1 MDGTYRYRAFISYS
15 HKDKAFA
22 SWLQRKIERYI
33 VPRALQQKYPHLP
46 KDLKRSIFRDDDELS
61 GGGALTPA
69 LKDALKASQKLIV
82 ICSEAAANSSWV
94 DKEIRFFKEM
104 HKNGHIIPLIKEG
117 EVQTVCPKALKEGG
131 FEPLAVDVSQ
141 GRQKALVK
149 VIAALLDVPFAELWA
164 REKRERR
171 KRAAVWGVMAAFVLI
186 LGVYTYVQY
195 SAIASNNQLAEI
207 DKEISHIEY
216 RLRHNPP
223 SEDGVYRLGERL
235 KVLKDAKRAKAET
248 LKWFGLLHT
257 PVSKRAKALY
267 DKEGVDAALA
277 LLESSNSAAED
288 AVYAR
293 KNMLRAKLYA
303 EKHDYAEAMRFYEKA
318 VAVDESYENMYDY
331 ALFLMQEHQMKRAAA
346 LLEKLKGYDLEPAQ
360 RANVLNR
367 LGIAYRNLKCYDE
380 AKTAYAEALKL
391 RKELA
396 RKEPDR
402 YTLDLAWT
410 YNNLG
415 VLYKQLDLPSEAEK
429 MHFKAFALR
438 RDLAKREPEK
448 YTFYV
453 TCSMHNLGELY
464 STLKENEKAGHYF
477 EEAIKIRRDMLARD
491 PKRNI
496 PALAT
501 SLQNLADLY
510 AKSGK
515 PARAR
520 PLYEEALRY
529 REILAKENP
538 QAYES
543 ALKETQKALA
553 ALSAGE
559 K

>member
-82 ICSEAAANSSWV
+82 ICSKAAADSVWV
-94 DKEIRFFKEM
+94 DKEIRFFKEE
-104 HKNGHIIPLIKEG
+104 HQSDHIIPILKEG
-117 EVQTVCPKALKEGG
+117 EAQAVCPEVLREGG

-149 VIAALLDVPFAELWA
+149 VIAALLDVPFATLWA

-171 KRAAVWGVMAAFVLI
+171 KRAAVWGVMAAAVLT
-186 LGVYTYVQY
+186 LGVYAYMQY
-195 SAIASNNQLAEI
+195 SAIASNSELAEI
-207 DKEISHIEY
+207 NKEISHIEY

-277 LLESSNSAAED
+277 LLEASDSAAED
-288 AVYAR
+288 AIYAK

-303 EKHDYAEAMRFYEKA
+303 EKHDYAEATRFYEKA

-331 ALFLMQEHQMKRAAA
+331 ALFLMQEHRMKRAAV
-346 LLEKLKGYDLEPAQ
+346 LLETLKGYDLRSAQ

-367 LGIAYRNLKCYDE
+367 LGIAYRNLKRYDE

-402 YTLDLAWT
+402 YNIDLAWT

-415 VLYKQLDLPSEAEK
+415 VLYKQLNALSEAEK

-438 RDLAKREPEK
+438 KVLAKREPEK

-464 STLKENEKAGHYF
+464 SSLKEDKKARHYF
-477 EEAIKIRRDMLARD
+477 EEAIKIRRELLARN

-501 SLQNLADLY
+501 SLQHLADIY
-510 AKSGK
+510 VKNGA
-515 PARAR
+515 PDRARA
-520 PLYEEALRY
+520 LYEEALRY
-529 REILAKENP
+529 RTTLAKENP
-538 QAYES
+538 QAYAD
-543 ALKETQKALA
+543 ALKETQTALA
-553 ALSAGE
+553 TLRMGE
-559 K
+559 R